1 MSSEN
6 IGQEVPYD
14 EINTIPAVEE
24 EAAAVEDEA
33 SAVEEEAPAV
43 EEEAAAVEDEA
54 SAVEEEAPAG
64 EEEAPA
70 GEEEASAVEEEV
82 QVVEE
87 DAQVVEEE
95 ASAVEEEV
103 PAVEEEAP
111 ACEEEAPVVEE
122 EASAVEE
129 EVPAVEEEVPAVEEE
144 APAGEEEAPVVEEEA
159 SAVEEE
165 VQVVEEDAQVVEEDA
180 QVVEEYIEHINK
192 NKTKTLKDFRE
203 KQFQH
208 IKSNR
213 NDDTSENDL
222 NDNSEDLGGVKHGEP
237 INYNKLYET
246 LEKYCNLKRQTH
258 WMCAKY
264 YNNLDRMFLI
274 PSICLSSFSGI
285 ASFLSSVESFEVY
298 QTELSV
304 GVGIMASCT
313 TLLQS
318 FSNAFGFSTKTEAH
332 QNATEAFDQIITK
345 IRFQRINPKND
356 VKDTDF
362 ISELENQIVETKQ
375 RCKYVVPEWIEEEY
389 RDNKFNSLKSTLSR
403 NVYKQL
409 ANIKTDKYLTAAK
422 KKEYNKIDLEEI
434 DVELGLKDDTDNKY
448 CF

>member
-6 IGQEVPYD
+6 VNQES
-14 EINTIPAVEE
+14 PAI
-24 EAAAVEDEA
+24 
-33 SAVEEEAPAV
+33 EEEAPAP
-43 EEEAAAVEDEA
+43 
-54 SAVEEEAPAG
+54 EEEAPAP

-70 GEEEASAVEEEV
+70 
-82 QVVEE
+82 
-87 DAQVVEEE
+87 
-95 ASAVEEEV
+95 
-103 PAVEEEAP
+103 PEEEAP
-111 ACEEEAPVVEE
+111 AP
-122 EASAVEE
+122 
-129 EVPAVEEEVPAVEEE
+129 EEE
-144 APAGEEEAPVVEEEA
+144 APAPEEEAPAPEEDAPASEEEA
-159 SAVEEE
+159 PAA
-165 VQVVEEDAQVVEEDA
+165 EEDASASEEDA
-180 QVVEEYIEHINK
+180 PAAEEEAPAAEEEARAAEEVAAEIKEDNNINENKSKKIEE
-192 NKTKTLKDFRE
+192 FRQKRLE
-203 KQFQH
+203 H
-208 IKSNR
+208 MRGNR
-213 NDDTSENDL
+213 NEDTSENDL
-222 NDNSEDLGGVKHGEP
+222 NENSEDIGGIKSGEP
-237 INYNKLYET
+237 IDYNKLYEN

-264 YNNLDRMFLI
+264 YSSLDRIFLI

-285 ASFLSSVESFEVY
+285 ASFLSSVQSFESY

-345 IRFQRINPKND
+345 IRFQRINPKHD

-362 ISELENQIVETKQ
+362 ITELENQIVETKQ

-389 RDNKFNSLKSTLSR
+389 RDNKFNNLKSTLSR

-422 KKEYNKIDLEEI
+422 KKEYNKINLEEI
-434 DVELGLKDDTDNKY
+434 DIELGLKDDDKKSC

>member
-6 IGQEVPYD
+6 INEQVQLN
-14 EINTIPAVEE
+14 EINLVPA
-24 EAAAVEDEA
+24 
-33 SAVEEEAPAV
+33 SEEEAPASEEAPAP
-43 EEEAAAVEDEA
+43 EEEASAAEEEA
-54 SAVEEEAPAG
+54 SAAEEEAQVAEEEASAPEEEESAPEEEAPAG
-64 EEEAPA
+64 EE
-70 GEEEASAVEEEV
+70 ASA
-82 QVVEE
+82 
-87 DAQVVEEE
+87 
-95 ASAVEEEV
+95 
-103 PAVEEEAP
+103 P
-111 ACEEEAPVVEE
+111 EEEAPV
-122 EASAVEE
+122 
-129 EVPAVEEEVPAVEEE
+129 
-144 APAGEEEAPVVEEEA
+144 GEEEAPGPEEEA
-159 SAVEEE
+159 PGPKEVTAENKEDNNINENKSKKIEEFR
-165 VQVVEEDAQVVEEDA
+165 QKRL
-180 QVVEEYIEHINK
+180 EHM
-192 NKTKTLKDFRE
+192 RG
-203 KQFQH
+203 
-208 IKSNR
+208 NR
-213 NDDTSENDL
+213 NEDTSENDL
-222 NDNSEDLGGVKHGEP
+222 NENSEDIGGIKSGEP
-237 INYNKLYET
+237 IDYNKLYEN

-264 YNNLDRMFLI
+264 YSSLDRIFLI

-285 ASFLSSVESFEVY
+285 ASFLSSVQSFESY

-345 IRFQRINPKND
+345 IRFQRINPKRD

-362 ISELENQIVETKQ
+362 ITELENQIVETKQ

-389 RDNKFNSLKSTLSR
+389 RDNKFNNLKSTLSR

-422 KKEYNKIDLEEI
+422 KKEYNKINLEEI
-434 DVELGLKDDTDNKY
+434 DIELGLKDDDKKSC

>member
-6 IGQEVPYD
+6 IAQEVPQD
-14 EINTIPAVEE
+14 EINQIPV
-24 EAAAVEDEA
+24 
-33 SAVEEEAPAV
+33 SEEEAPAV
-43 EEEAAAVEDEA
+43 EEEIP
-54 SAVEEEAPAG
+54 AVEEEIP
-64 EEEAPA
+64 
-70 GEEEASAVEEEV
+70 AVEEEIP
-82 QVVEE
+82 
-87 DAQVVEEE
+87 
-95 ASAVEEEV
+95 AVEEESSAAEEDAPAV
-103 PAVEEEAP
+103 EEETPAAEEETPAAEEETPAVEEETPAVEEETPAVEEEAP
-111 ACEEEAPVVEE
+111 AAEEDFVVVEE
-122 EASAVEE
+122 ELEHVNETKIKKIEE
-129 EVPAVEEEVPAVEEE
+129 
-144 APAGEEEAPVVEEEA
+144 
-159 SAVEEE
+159 
-165 VQVVEEDAQVVEEDA
+165 
-180 QVVEEYIEHINK
+180 
-192 NKTKTLKDFRE
+192 FRE
-203 KQFQH
+203 KRLQH
-208 IKSNR
+208 MKSNR

-222 NDNSEDLGGVKHGEP
+222 NENSEDIGGIKRGEP
-237 INYNKLYET
+237 IDYNKLYEN

-264 YNNLDRMFLI
+264 YNSLDRVFLI

-285 ASFLSSVESFEVY
+285 ASFLSSVQSFESY
-298 QTELSV
+298 QTELSIGV
-304 GVGIMASCT
+304 GVMASCT

-345 IRFQRINPKND
+345 IRFQRINPKHD

-362 ISELENQIVETKQ
+362 ITELENQIVETKQ

-434 DVELGLKDDTDNKY
+434 DVELGLKDDNDKKC